1 MPSSLL
7 DWLIRALSLFNCI
20 LSLWLGL
27 TILLNA
33 ERRRWG
39 TWVAG
44 GGLVLNGAFFVVH
57 SAIVGRDMAALGAE
71 FALWWPAVLLP
82 FIGLP
87 YLWYVVVAWYTGH
100 LSSARGRLALGL
112 ASAVGVFALVLIG
125 VKLWLA
131 TDIAAPAIGPF
142 MLGPLPASALIFP
155 AYSIV
160 CIALALDAVR
170 RPATAER
177 FMGDAARDRARPW
190 LVATSLV
197 LLVISIVAGSALI
210 WLLNGLGLRQVEV
223 FSLSTLT
230 TLKILDLVVSALVAL
245 AIVFVGQAAVSY

>member
-7 DWLIRALSLFNCI
+7 DWLIRAFSLFDCI

-57 SAIVGRDMAALGAE
+57 SAIVGRDMGSLGAE

-82 FIGLP
+82 FVGLP
-87 YLWYVVVAWYTGH
+87 YLWYVVMAWYTGQ
-100 LSSARGRLALGL
+100 LSATRGRLALGL
-112 ASAVGVFALVLIG
+112 ASAAGAFALLLIG
-125 VKLWLA
+125 IKLRLA
-131 TDIAAPAIGPF
+131 TDIDGPAFGPI
-142 MLGPLPASALIFP
+142 MLGPVPASALIFP
-155 AYSIV
+155 AYSII

-170 RPATAER
+170 RPA
-177 FMGDAARDRARPW
+177 
-190 LVATSLV
+190 
-197 LLVISIVAGSALI
+197 
-210 WLLNGLGLRQVEV
+210 
-223 FSLSTLT
+223 
-230 TLKILDLVVSALVAL
+230 
-245 AIVFVGQAAVSY
+245 